1 MIESIL
7 PSNPNDLFLLIIVLT
22 MVGFILGIALGRNL
36 KNNKY
41 KAELD
46 RCQLEK
52 LRLSSHINNNPISF
66 KEDNTIKAI
75 QTRGRSGISL
85 KDNTAS
91 TIKSK
96 TVVQA
101 PVHLDFDHLGYG
113 DQNTKDDLKKI
124 EGIGPF
130 IEKKLNSIG
139 IYSLSQLSKLRE
151 SDIKAITELIEFFPG
166 RIERDQWKQK
176 AEKLLSQEAKKS
188 KEN

>member
-7 PSNPNDLFLLIIVLT
+7 PSNQNDLLLLIFVLT
-22 MVGFILGIALGRNL
+22 VLSFILGITLGRSM

-41 KAELD
+41 KADLD

-52 LRLSSHINNNPISF
+52 LRLSSHLNNSPISF

-85 KDNTAS
+85 GESTNEAAEKIEEVSAS
-91 TIKSK
+91 TL
-96 TVVQA
+96 V
-101 PVHLDFDHLGYG
+101 DFKHLGLG
-113 DQNTKDDLKKI
+113 DQQSKDDLKRI

-139 IYSLSQLSKLRE
+139 IYSYEQLSKLRD
-151 SDIKAITELIEFFPG
+151 SDIITITELIEFFPG
-166 RIERDQWKQK
+166 RIKRDQWKQK
-176 AEKLLSQEAKKS
+176 AEKLLSQNTKPKKD
-188 KEN
+188 